1 MRWMPHS
8 VRRSRMKSLTS
19 LAMSILSRE
28 EGGRD
33 GAEAGDCRDRPAAPV
48 ELEEQAPRLRLVV
61 EGPVR
66 ADVAEHGLEKISLAL
81 AVERLLGLLGVV
93 AEAREVAIEEAGRD
107 LLAVDRLDRRP
118 ADDELAPLVLG
129 RVVDRLGCDLGL
141 EDRRHRLR
149 LARHLGAAP

>member
-19 LAMSILSRE
+19 LAMSILSR
-28 EGGRD
+28 
-33 GAEAGDCRDRPAAPV
+33 AEAGDCRDRPAAPV

-66 ADVAEHGLEKISLAL
+66 ADVAEHGLEKVSLAL

-118 ADDELAPLVLG
+118 ADDELASLVLG
-129 RVVDRLGCDLGL
+129 RVVDRLGCDLW
-141 EDRRHRLR
+141 
-149 LARHLGAAP
+149 